1 MLNPKPF
8 VLEIISL
15 FGSKTITKIHDGG
28 QHLACR
34 KINLFLYLLKKQASN
49 NE

>member
-15 FGSKTITKIHDGG
+15 SGSKTITKIHDGG
-28 QHLACR
+28 QRLVCW
-34 KINLFLYLLKKQASN
+34 KISLFLHLLKEQASN